1 MVFIAPSLLAADFTE
16 LGESVSIVEK
26 AGADYLHL
34 DVMDGVFVP
43 NISFGPAV
51 IGALRKKSMLFF
63 DVHLM
68 ITQPQR
74 YIDNFIRAGADIIT
88 IHYESCAHPEEVL
101 KYIKEKDVRAGIAIS
116 PDTPYDVLIP
126 LLDKVDM
133 VLVMTVYPGFGG
145 QEFIPEMT
153 SKVKA
158 LRKEIISRHLNVDI
172 EVDGGITAKNVG
184 LVTEAG
190 ANIIVAGL
198 AIFGSKKPRLVISKM
213 RESAKSNPYKF
224 D

>member
-101 KYIKEKDVRAGIAIS
+101 KYIKENICTFPAI
-116 PDTPYDVLIP
+116 PQGVYDLRNINLDK
-126 LLDKVDM
+126 LLDILKGSD
-133 VLVMTVYPGFGG
+133 
-145 QEFIPEMT
+145 
-153 SKVKA
+153 
-158 LRKEIISRHLNVDI
+158 KE
-172 EVDGGITAKNVG
+172 
-184 LVTEAG
+184 
-190 ANIIVAGL
+190 
-198 AIFGSKKPRLVISKM
+198 
-213 RESAKSNPYKF
+213 
-224 D
+224 